1 MISKIKKGQSTS
13 VNGKAS
19 PPTHQHKC
27 TLQLF
32 HLFFLDVFQL
42 KVWSLT
48 EWLGIAEIG
57 ANGTPC
63 YCHCSEGIS
72 VMHAL
77 KNQLC
82 NWMGEERMND
92 CLVTCIKKDI
102 FNSIKLLMMRRSCN
116 ASITWKSDKDNC
128 KKFSIGIRKW
138 LFRRNPLLWVIDVWL
153 FIFIQLINVLY
164 IFCLLGIFNSPL
176 LIKFSWYPT

>member
-1 MISKIKKGQSTS
+1 MISKIKKGTTS

-42 KVWSLT
+42 KMWSLT

-57 ANGTPC
+57 ANGTSC

-72 VMHAL
+72 AMHAI

-82 NWMGEERMND
+82 NWMGDERMND
-92 CLVTCIKKDI
+92 CLVAYIKKDI
-102 FNSIKLLMMRRSCN
+102 FNSIKLLMMRWSCN
-116 ASITWKSDKDNC
+116 ASITWKHDKDNC
-128 KKFSIGIRKW
+128 KNSPLEFGNDFSEGILFYGW
-138 LFRRNPLLWVIDVWL
+138 LMYGCLYS
-153 FIFIQLINVLY
+153 IQLINVLY